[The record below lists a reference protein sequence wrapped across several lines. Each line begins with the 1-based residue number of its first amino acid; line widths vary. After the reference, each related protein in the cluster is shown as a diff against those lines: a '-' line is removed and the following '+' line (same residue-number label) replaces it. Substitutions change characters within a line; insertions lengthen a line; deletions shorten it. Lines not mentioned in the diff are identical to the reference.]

1 MYQNRVHLIGYL
13 GKNPEHKSV
22 KTTDRKYAVLSL
34 ATQRSWKGA
43 DEEWH
48 SKTEWHRI
56 VAWNGLG
63 EYAAA
68 MLRKSDHIYVEGTLV
83 SSTYQKEFG
92 KAKNKIT
99 VPLKTWQVK
108 ADSIRKLNRTK
119 KDQVP
124 DTAPLGAQPEEVP
137 F

>member
-1 MYQNRVHLIGYL
+1 M
-13 GKNPEHKSV
+13 
-22 KTTDRKYAVLSL
+22 
-34 ATQRSWKGA
+34 
-43 DEEWH
+43 
-48 SKTEWHRI
+48 
-56 VAWNGLG
+56 
-63 EYAAA
+63 
-68 MLRKSDHIYVEGTLV
+68 
-83 SSTYQKEFG
+83 SSTYQKDFG

-124 DTAPLGAQPEEVP
+124 ETVPHGAQPEEAP